1 VYIEKHI
8 KTQVDPTDQALRCW
22 NTRRSISADWSQPT
36 SHYAV
41 GFPDMI
47 SDNKLQT
54 FN

>member
-1 VYIEKHI
+1 MYIEKHI
-8 KTQVDPTDQALRCW
+8 KTQADQALRYW

-54 FN
+54 FS